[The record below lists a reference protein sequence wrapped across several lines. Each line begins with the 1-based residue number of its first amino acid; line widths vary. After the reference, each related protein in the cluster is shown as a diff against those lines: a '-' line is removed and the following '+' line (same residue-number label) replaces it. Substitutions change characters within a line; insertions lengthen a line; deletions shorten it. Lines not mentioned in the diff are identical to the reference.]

1 MKILGKQT
9 HLHLAA
15 PTPANSCF
23 QRALVDCMPS
33 EHHIA
38 AQQTRAEVD
47 RLGYSCHQEVEI
59 DKRLGQ
65 TQGHETM
72 FAKTH
77 SSNM

>member
-1 MKILGKQT
+1 
-9 HLHLAA
+9 
-15 PTPANSCF
+15 
-23 QRALVDCMPS
+23 
-33 EHHIA
+33 
-38 AQQTRAEVD
+38 
-47 RLGYSCHQEVEI
+47 VEI